1 MTLAGTST
9 WRLHGFCDI
18 DLLAVG
24 GIENYQLPDLAPTAP
39 VIDRRGGKAGVHIY
53 FGARLRFG
61 AVLPGHV
68 GWGEKVREVVAVS
81 VVVESSLQDIAWKR
95 RASRNQ
101 F

>member
-1 MTLAGTST
+1 MSVIAE
-9 WRLHGFCDI
+9 RHIHVDI
-18 DLLAVG
+18 DL
-24 GIENYQLPDLAPTAP
+24 DL
-39 VIDRRGGKAGVHIY
+39 DSIY